1 MDDFEKM
8 MEAEGVKPAKDDF
21 KELVDFIVDNRN
33 DPWAIEDAIAAYS
46 DKLQTKNYKRGY
58 EDAIELME
66 KIMRKNFKEAF
77 EKSAAQCSGCF
88 PLCMMQ
94 IFTENH
100 RRKGGVIPPHRRTQT
115 NLERNDYFDR

>member
-1 MDDFEKM
+1 MKMDDFEKM

-77 EKSAAQCSGCF
+77 EKVRRNAQDASPF
-88 PLCMMQ
+88 
-94 IFTENH
+94 
-100 RRKGGVIPPHRRTQT
+100 V
-115 NLERNDYFDR
+115 

>member
-33 DPWAIEDAIAAYS
+33 APWAIEDAIAAYS
-46 DKLQTKNYKRGY
+46 DKLQTQNYKRGY

-66 KIMRKNFKEAF
+66 KILRKNFKEAF
-77 EKSAAQCSGCF
+77 EKVRRNAQDASPF
-88 PLCMMQ
+88 
-94 IFTENH
+94 
-100 RRKGGVIPPHRRTQT
+100 V
-115 NLERNDYFDR
+115 

>member
-8 MEAEGVKPAKDDF
+8 MEAEGVKPAKEDF

-77 EKSAAQCSGCF
+77 EKVRRNAQDASPF
-88 PLCMMQ
+88 
-94 IFTENH
+94 
-100 RRKGGVIPPHRRTQT
+100 V
-115 NLERNDYFDR
+115 

>member
-1 MDDFEKM
+1 MDSFEKM
-8 MEAEGVKPAKDDF
+8 MEAEGAKPKKDDF

-77 EKSAAQCSGCF
+77 EKVRRNAQDASPF
-88 PLCMMQ
+88 
-94 IFTENH
+94 
-100 RRKGGVIPPHRRTQT
+100 V
-115 NLERNDYFDR
+115 

>member
-58 EDAIELME
+58 EDAIELMG
-66 KIMRKNFKEAF
+66 KNFKEAF
-77 EKSAAQCSGCF
+77 EKVRRNAQDASPF
-88 PLCMMQ
+88 
-94 IFTENH
+94 
-100 RRKGGVIPPHRRTQT
+100 V
-115 NLERNDYFDR
+115 

>member
-46 DKLQTKNYKRGY
+46 DKLQTQNYKRGY

-77 EKSAAQCSGCF
+77 EKVRRNAQDASPF
-88 PLCMMQ
+88 
-94 IFTENH
+94 
-100 RRKGGVIPPHRRTQT
+100 V
-115 NLERNDYFDR
+115 

>member
-1 MDDFEKM
+1 MDDFEKV

-77 EKSAAQCSGCF
+77 EKVRRNAQDASPF
-88 PLCMMQ
+88 
-94 IFTENH
+94 
-100 RRKGGVIPPHRRTQT
+100 V
-115 NLERNDYFDR
+115 

>member
-21 KELVDFIVDNRN
+21 NELVDFIVDNRN

-77 EKSAAQCSGCF
+77 EKVRRNAQDASPF
-88 PLCMMQ
+88 
-94 IFTENH
+94 
-100 RRKGGVIPPHRRTQT
+100 V
-115 NLERNDYFDR
+115 

>member
-77 EKSAAQCSGCF
+77 EKVRRNAQDASPF
-88 PLCMMQ
+88 
-94 IFTENH
+94 
-100 RRKGGVIPPHRRTQT
+100 V
-115 NLERNDYFDR
+115 